1 MSKSGAQEAKMDR
14 LVEQFNKEQAAIEIS
29 LSDILNTEEYKERC
43 GDGSCGQ
50 EVLEE
55 FLWLMGLD
63 TQVSYD
69 QQYLPHRNMRG
80 EVVTCA
86 RWVGKKRTDQEWK
99 DFIRKNVEKYQ
110 NG

>member
-1 MSKSGAQEAKMDR
+1 MSKSSAQEIKMER
-14 LVEQFNKEQAAIEIS
+14 LVSQHIKEQAAVEIS

-55 FLWLMGLD
+55 FLWMMGLD
-63 TQVSYD
+63 TEVSYE
-69 QQYLPHRNMRG
+69 QQFLTHRNMKG
-80 EVVTCA
+80 EIVTCA
-86 RWVGKKRTDQEWK
+86 RWVGKKRTDSEWLN
-99 DFIRKNVEKYQ
+99 FIRKNVEKYQ